1 MALCLNE
8 QTLAVRPVGRGAGT
22 SPELLEGDSRKKGKC
37 VTAVAETQVL
47 RRARRPS
54 DPHVRIGHDPHLRR
68 RRLRWGGGWRV
79 SGDRNVL
86 KLFGAERRTSRSLR
100 SQTRSSSSRSI
111 TSVSVSSL
119 RYSRACSSLAA
130 SMFNVLRTFRPIGGV
145 PSIVYVQY
153 AYGIRIPHPGQEKR
167 GSGYNPPM
175 TPRTAAAALLVV
187 LAFAVS
193 VCRPAPAPAPESR
206 APRERASAVAQQD
219 TAFAG
224 TLAPVQR
231 VRSFRPGV
239 ARPVLRHVETR
250 AGASPGGGYDR
261 VLFEFTGDS
270 LPGYRVEY
278 ATKPVQRCGSGD
290 PVAPAATARGG
301 GGLIVRF
308 SPAQAHDEPGN
319 LTPAEA

>member
-111 TSVSVSSL
+111 TSVSVSSW

-145 PSIVYVQY
+145 LSIVYVQY
-153 AYGIRIPHPGQEKR
+153 AYGIRITHAGAGKC
-167 GSGYNPPM
+167 G
-175 TPRTAAAALLVV
+175 
-187 LAFAVS
+187 AV
-193 VCRPAPAPAPESR
+193 
-206 APRERASAVAQQD
+206 APR
-219 TAFAG
+219 G
-224 TLAPVQR
+224 
-231 VRSFRPGV
+231 
-239 ARPVLRHVETR
+239 RHV
-250 AGASPGGGYDR
+250 PGGGSCVVR
-261 VLFEFTGDS
+261 SEPALRGRARPCVRRARALS
-270 LPGYRVEY
+270 PGLRTF
-278 ATKPVQRCGSGD
+278 APSAGSQ
-290 PVAPAATARGG
+290 PAKYYQGIIR
-301 GGLIVRF
+301 
-308 SPAQAHDEPGN
+308 P
-319 LTPAEA
+319 